1 MKKLNIK
8 KVIGLIGAA
17 AAAAGSVILAE
28 RAGENTFPPTLEP
41 LGGETEKKETEKVEL
56 SEINETPEETKEG

>member
-17 AAAAGSVILAE
+17 AAAAGSVFLAE
-28 RAGENTFPPTLEP
+28 KAGENTFPPTLEP
-41 LGGETEKKETEKVEL
+41 LGGEEGTKETVEL
-56 SEINETPEETKEG
+56 SEINEAQEETKEG

>member
-8 KVIGLIGAA
+8 KVFSLIGAA

-41 LGGETEKKETEKVEL
+41 LGGETEKNETKVEL
-56 SEINETPEETKEG
+56 SEINETQEETKEG